1 MELTTRDPSLLEKP
15 PCLRPRKSQQEPVS
29 SYFIEKWENRKV
41 LIDFETSDRQKANEL
56 RTDHFDKV
64 RGKNRE
70 IKFRGRLGR
79 EVKPFVTFTVVEVSR
94 ALTARRFNC
103 LCVLAQ
109 IETFIL
115 FLLFSPIYIYI
126 HVTTESQKIPRSI
139 SSLPEISP
147 DIRRISFRSSS
158 KFFSIRSAPD

>member
-1 MELTTRDPSLLEKP
+1 M
-15 PCLRPRKSQQEPVS
+15 
-29 SYFIEKWENRKV
+29 